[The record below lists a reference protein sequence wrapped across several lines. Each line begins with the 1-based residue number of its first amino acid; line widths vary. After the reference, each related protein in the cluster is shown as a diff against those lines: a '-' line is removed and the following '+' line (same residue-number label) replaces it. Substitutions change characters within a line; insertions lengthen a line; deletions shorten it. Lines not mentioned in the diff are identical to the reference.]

1 MIILPAESKMHNAE
15 RDFGNDI
22 DDAGDKL
29 VFRLPFLFSIPIPML
44 LIAGF
49 LPMSM
54 SSDRDARSMDVSVS
68 AYLLCSLIA

>member
-44 LIAGF
+44 
-49 LPMSM
+49 
-54 SSDRDARSMDVSVS
+54 
-68 AYLLCSLIA
+68 